1 MGEVHVLGIRHHG
14 PGSARS
20 LLKALAVIQPDCIL
34 IEGPPDADEVLALA
48 GHPDMKPPVAL
59 LVYAPDEPKKAVF
72 SPFAIFSPE
81 WQAIQY
87 ALSHQLP
94 VRFMDLPQTY
104 QLAMARDKP
113 PEETENGE
121 EGEKEEIRFDPLGA
135 LAKAAGYQDGERWWE
150 HMVEQRLD
158 GTDLFDA
165 ILEAM
170 TELRRTAEFPASAI
184 GPHEDLREAYMR
196 NTIRAA
202 QKEGYQQIAVI
213 CGAWHGPALVDLPPA
228 SHDNALL
235 KGLKKTKVNA
245 TWIPW
250 THGRLSVW
258 TGYGAGVWSP
268 GWYQH
273 LWEVDGQAVAISWLT
288 KVSHLLRGEDLDAAT
303 AQIIDAVRLAETL
316 TALRDRPIPGLQEL
330 NEAALTVFC
339 FGSEKPMQLIQHKL
353 IIGEQMGE
361 VPDETPTVPI
371 QQDLQREQRRLRM
384 RPQATKT
391 TLSLDLRKPTHLESS
406 HLLHRLQLLGV
417 EWGKQEKM
425 QGKQGTF
432 HEVWQLLWQP
442 ELTIRLIEKS
452 PFGNTIY
459 DAASGFAVHTA
470 DTSPDLPTLTVLVNL
485 LLLSDL
491 SEVVVHVVQRLQ
503 EVAALT
509 GDVRL
514 LMAGVPPLA
523 DVLTYSNVRKTDASM
538 VSDVIDGM
546 VARIWIGLPGACAM
560 LADDAAEEMFKT
572 LLSFHSAVRLLQ
584 NPDHLASWHGVLQHL
599 VKQEN
604 IHGLIAGRSCRI
616 LLDSQIVDDRETARL
631 MRLALS
637 TVNEPAQIAAWID
650 GFLRGSGLILL
661 HDQTLLQIL
670 DEWVASLDENTFI
683 ALLPL
688 LRRTFSSFHEPERRQ
703 IGEMIR
709 GKGIKKRGRRGK
721 NEDGPMIDQERAN
734 AVLPIIA
741 QLLGLEMEQKA

>member
-1 MGEVHVLGIRHHG
+1 L
-14 PGSARS
+14 
-20 LLKALAVIQPDCIL
+20 
-34 IEGPPDADEVLALA
+34 
-48 GHPDMKPPVAL
+48 
-59 LVYAPDEPKKAVF
+59 
-72 SPFAIFSPE
+72 
-81 WQAIQY
+81 
-87 ALSHQLP
+87 
-94 VRFMDLPQTY
+94 
-104 QLAMARDKP
+104 
-113 PEETENGE
+113 
-121 EGEKEEIRFDPLGA
+121 
-135 LAKAAGYQDGERWWE
+135 ER
-150 HMVEQRLD
+150 
-158 GTDLFDA
+158 
-165 ILEAM
+165 
-170 TELRRTAEFPASAI
+170 
-184 GPHEDLREAYMR
+184 
-196 NTIRAA
+196 
-202 QKEGYQQIAVI
+202 
-213 CGAWHGPALVDLPPA
+213 
-228 SHDNALL
+228 
-235 KGLKKTKVNA
+235 
-245 TWIPW
+245 
-250 THGRLSVW
+250 
-258 TGYGAGVWSP
+258 
-268 GWYQH
+268 
-273 LWEVDGQAVAISWLT
+273 
-288 KVSHLLRGEDLDAAT
+288 
-303 AQIIDAVRLAETL
+303 
-316 TALRDRPIPGLQEL
+316 
-330 NEAALTVFC
+330 
-339 FGSEKPMQLIQHKL
+339 
-353 IIGEQMGE
+353 
-361 VPDETPTVPI
+361 
-371 QQDLQREQRRLRM
+371 
-384 RPQATKT
+384 
-391 TLSLDLRKPTHLESS
+391 S

-417 EWGKQEKM
+417 EWGKQEKV
-425 QGKQGTF
+425 QRKQGTF
-432 HEVWQLLWQP
+432 HEVWRLHWQP
-442 ELTIRLIEKS
+442 EFTIRLIEKS

-470 DTSPDLPTLTVLVNL
+470 DTTPDLPTLTVLVNL

-546 VARIWIGLPGACAM
+546 VARIWIGLPSACAM

-584 NPDHLASWHGVLQHL
+584 NSDHLASWHGILQHL

-616 LLDSQIVDDRETARL
+616 LLDSQIVDERETARL

-703 IGEMIR
+703 IGEIIR

-721 NEDGPMIDQERAN
+721 NEDGSMIDQERAN